1 LAYISADWE
10 NLLAP
15 ISRPQ
20 KAGHYQ
26 LQLIIEANNDST
38 LVPGQQQ
45 KVVPQIPLRTSGN
58 LVDRRPWTQAAI
70 SEFRL
75 PCSEMI
81 HIRRIGRMQSARCSR
96 LTQ

>member
-26 LQLIIEANNDST
+26 LIIVIQANNDST
-38 LVPGQQQ
+38 LVAGQQQ
-45 KVVPQIPLRTSGN
+45 KVVPQIPLRTGGNVPGSSTLDSGG
-58 LVDRRPWTQAAI
+58 
-70 SEFRL
+70 
-75 PCSEMI
+75 
-81 HIRRIGRMQSARCSR
+81 H
-96 LTQ
+96 